1 MLTEVFIR
9 EKNEYKEV
17 EITDPNKPAVSV
29 DLLSKWTRIVNSTA
43 EILEIPA
50 VLIMKIRK
58 NKMEVLLSSENSESP
73 YSAGDSDSLGHGL
86 YCENVIGTNKEL
98 LVENALE
105 SDVWNDNPDVDL
117 NMIAYYG
124 LPIRWPDG
132 QTFGTICVLDNK
144 SNEFEEKYREM
155 INIYQ
160 KVIEDDLELL
170 MFRNKL

>member
-1 MLTEVFIR
+1 MLTNVFIR
-9 EKNEYKEV
+9 ENDDYREV
-17 EITDPNKPAVSV
+17 DITDSDKPQITDA
-29 DLLSKWTRIVNSTA
+29 LLFKWKRIVNSTA
-43 EILEIPA
+43 EIIDVPA

-58 NKMEVLLSSENSESP
+58 DAMEVLLSSDNSENP
-73 YSAGDSDSLGHGL
+73 YSAGDSESLGHGL

-105 SDVWNDNPDVDL
+105 SEFWNDNPDVEL

-132 QTFGTICVLDNK
+132 QTLGTICVLDNQ
-144 SNEFEEKYREM
+144 SNDFEEKYREM

-170 MFRNKL
+170 VCRNK